1 MKKLFYILLAL
12 FTISCSSGSSNN
24 KQSQCPNI
32 IVKSETP
39 AKSEIYTNVD
49 WQEFGFNSLF
59 KAKVQNKFIILF
71 IYSKSCSVCKY
82 MFDNVYTDKEIIN
95 LIGSRFVAIK
105 VNHDENPQILN
116 NFADKEIVPTT
127 VFLNP
132 EGVSL
137 GVISG
142 GIKSDAYKK
151 FLNMIIFAADSNGL

>member
-12 FTISCSSGSSNN
+12 FIISCSSGSHNN
-24 KQSQCPNI
+24 KQSQCPNV
-32 IVKSETP
+32 IVKSEAPT
-39 AKSEIYTNVD
+39 KSEVYTNID

-71 IYSKSCSVCKY
+71 IYSESCSACKY

-95 LIGSRFVAIK
+95 LIGTRFVAIK
-105 VNHDENPQILN
+105 VNHNENPEVLN

-127 VFLNP
+127 VFLNS

-142 GIKSDAYKK
+142 GVQPDTYKK
-151 FLNMIIFAADSNGL
+151 FLHMIIFAADS